1 MRRQSPYLGRQTDVS
16 IPMTP
21 LIDIVF
27 QLMVFFVWTAG
38 FQIAEYMLPSQLSPL
53 TGTGAATADELPP
66 PPEEDFDRVVVRLL
80 WIGDRPA
87 WKVSDVSVETLS
99 DVRTRLETIFQIK
112 KDAPVVLHPD
122 PDVPLGHVIDVYDLA
137 RLIGFAKIEFAASEK
152 R

>member
-1 MRRQSPYLGRQTDVS
+1 MRRDSPYLKQRSDVN

-21 LIDIVF
+21 LIDVVF

-38 FQIAEYMLPSQLSPL
+38 FQVAEYMLPSQLSPL
-53 TGTGAATADELPP
+53 TGTGAATADEPPP

-87 WKVSDVSVETLS
+87 WKISDVSVETLI
-99 DVRTRLETIFQIK
+99 DVRTRLDAIFQIK

-122 PDVPLGHVIDVYDLA
+122 PEVPLGHVIDVYDLA
-137 RLIGFAKIEFAASEK
+137 RLIGFDKIQFAASEK
-152 R
+152 T

>member
-1 MRRQSPYLGRQTDVS
+1 MRRNSPYLKQRSDVN

-21 LIDIVF
+21 LIDVVF

-38 FQIAEYMLPSQLSPL
+38 FQVAEYMLPSQLSPL
-53 TGTGAATADELPP
+53 TGTGAATADEPPP

-87 WKVSDVSVETLS
+87 WKISDVSVETLA
-99 DVRTRLETIFQIK
+99 DVRARLETIFQIK

-122 PDVPLGHVIDVYDLA
+122 PQVPLGHVIDVYDLA

-152 R
+152 S

>member
-1 MRRQSPYLGRQTDVS
+1 
-16 IPMTP
+16 MTP
-21 LIDIVF
+21 LIDVVF

-38 FQIAEYMLPSQLSPL
+38 FQVAEYLLPSQLSPL
-53 TGTGAATADELPP
+53 TGTGAATADEPPP

-87 WKVSDVSVETLS
+87 WKVSDVSVETLT
-99 DVRTRLETIFQIK
+99 DVRTRLQTIFQIK

-152 R
+152 G